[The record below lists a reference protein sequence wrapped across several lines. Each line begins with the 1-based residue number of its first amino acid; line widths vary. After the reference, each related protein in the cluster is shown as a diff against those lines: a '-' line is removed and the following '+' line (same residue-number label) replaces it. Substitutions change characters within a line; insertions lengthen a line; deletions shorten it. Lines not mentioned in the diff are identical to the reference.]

1 MYVSSLGRYFAVV
14 CVLISLQALPVVA
27 QQAPGPVFQMPELLG
42 QVDSVS
48 LSPAEIV
55 IGGKRFAV
63 AKRVMLTRNGVNEL
77 ASFVEIATLLEG
89 QSIAYG
95 LIGVG
100 GDRLIVDRIL
110 LRDETLQGG
119 DASDGPGEMR

>member
-14 CVLISLQALPVVA
+14 GVLISLQALPVVA

-48 LSPAEIV
+48 VSPAEIV

-63 AKRVMLTRNGVNEL
+63 AKRVMLTRNGVNEF
-77 ASFVEIATLLEG
+77 ASFVEIATLLGG

-110 LRDETLQGG
+110 LLDETLQGD
-119 DASDGPGEMR
+119 DASDGRGGMR

>member
-14 CVLISLQALPVVA
+14 GVLISLQALPVVA

-110 LRDETLQGG
+110 LRDETLHGG

>member
-48 LSPAEIV
+48 VSPAEIV

>member
-14 CVLISLQALPVVA
+14 GVLINLQALPVVA

-110 LRDETLQGG
+110 LRDETLHGG